1 VNRRI
6 VTLLAALAPIVVLGI
21 LGTVIK
27 VPFVALGPGP
37 TFNTLGEVGGEQ
49 VVAIQGTEVDETTG
63 HLNMTTVAVRDDLN
77 VFEAFGL
84 WASGRQGIVPREEV
98 YPPDKSKDEVKQEND
113 ADFQQSED
121 SAELAALHFL
131 GKPVDLR
138 VAKVGE
144 DGPSAG
150 ILREGDGLVSVDGT
164 AVSTVGD
171 VQEAVAAVAPN
182 TEVPIVVR
190 RDGAETTVR
199 VTVGARPG
207 DESKGY
213 LGITPEEVPDVPFT
227 IDFNLADVGGPSAGL
242 MFTLAV
248 IDKLSPGELNGGKFV
263 AGTGTIDSDGDVG
276 PIGGIKYKLIAAD
289 EAGAETFLVPAKNC
303 DEARQ
308 GAPDGLRL
316 VKVESLAGAVDA
328 LETIDAGGD
337 APGC

>member
-1 VNRRI
+1 MNRRI

-138 VAKVGE
+138 VAKVAE

-171 VQEAVAAVAPN
+171 VQEAVAEVAPN
-182 TEVPIVVR
+182 TEVPILVR

-227 IDFNLADVGGPSAGL
+227 VDFNLADVGGPSAGL

-316 VKVESLAGAVDA
+316 VKVETLAGAVDA

>member
-1 VNRRI
+1 
-6 VTLLAALAPIVVLGI
+6 
-21 LGTVIK
+21 
-27 VPFVALGPGP
+27 
-37 TFNTLGEVGGEQ
+37 
-49 VVAIQGTEVDETTG
+49 
-63 HLNMTTVAVRDDLN
+63 
-77 VFEAFGL
+77 
-84 WASGRQGIVPREEV
+84 
-98 YPPDKSKDEVKQEND
+98 
-113 ADFQQSED
+113 
-121 SAELAALHFL
+121 
-131 GKPVDLR
+131 
-138 VAKVGE
+138 
-144 DGPSAG
+144 
-150 ILREGDGLVSVDGT
+150 LVSVDGT